1 MLFTNLR
8 VDPDPRGRCSWRQS
22 RQTLPVMR
30 RVNTIAK
37 YMYGPSREF
46 VRFKKEMPTRCIAAE
61 CRKTLFEMYQLTTW
75 TYMYFARVFT
85 IRIAG
90 KVCLD
95 WRHKRGRR
103 SQPPKQLYIFFKHIN
118 RDKQLLKKIVLL
130 FVSIYSYVWKKT
142 NSISR
147 WL

>member
-1 MLFTNLR
+1 MDLPGKSAALYR
-8 VDPDPRGRCSWRQS
+8 PRKS
-22 RQTLPVMR
+22 P
-30 RVNTIAK
+30 IAK

-46 VRFKKEMPTRCIAAE
+46 VRFKKKFYCFFPAMPTRCIAAE

-95 WRHKRGRR
+95 
-103 SQPPKQLYIFFKHIN
+103 
-118 RDKQLLKKIVLL
+118 
-130 FVSIYSYVWKKT
+130 
-142 NSISR
+142 
-147 WL
+147 